1 MRVFYY
7 YYYLF
12 YTKIL
17 SEGKPHATTIFTLS
31 MSQSFILIGII
42 DLIITQTFCISIGK
56 WKMIGLTLI
65 VILANYFIYGKSGKN
80 LEIINS
86 KPKFFNSNFLSI
98 IITILFFVISVSVLF
113 WGPVYTKN
121 VLAHCK

>member
-1 MRVFYY
+1 MKVLYY

-17 SEGKPHATTIFTLS
+17 PENEPHATTIFTLS

-42 DLIITQTFCISIGK
+42 DLIITQAFCISIGK
-56 WKMIGLTLI
+56 GRMIAISLLI
-65 VILANYFIYGKSGKN
+65 MLINYFIYSKSGKN
-80 LEIINS
+80 LGIINS
-86 KPKFFNSNFLSI
+86 KPKFFNSNLLSI

-113 WGPVYTKN
+113 WGLVYTKS
-121 VLAHCK
+121 VLDHCK